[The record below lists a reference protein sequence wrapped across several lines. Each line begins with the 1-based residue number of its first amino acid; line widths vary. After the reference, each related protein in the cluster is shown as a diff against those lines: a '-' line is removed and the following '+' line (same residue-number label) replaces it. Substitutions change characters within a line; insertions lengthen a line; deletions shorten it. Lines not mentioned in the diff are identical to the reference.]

1 MEAYRD
7 QYATM
12 FHNGNKVI
20 LLGISADPDTMQS
33 AWAREKNFP
42 WSFGS
47 DPDGT
52 VARKYGSFNE
62 EARMD
67 NRTLFIVGPDG
78 KIAYIARPFRVMA
91 QESYMD
97 MAAAIDK
104 VSPPGAKTP

>member
-20 LLGISADPDTMQS
+20 LIGISADPDTMQS

-42 WSFGS
+42 WAFGS
-47 DPDGT
+47 DPDGK
-52 VARKYGSFNE
+52 VARMYATFD
-62 EARMD
+62 EANRMD

-78 KIAYIARPFRVMA
+78 KIAYVSRPFRVMA
-91 QESYMD
+91 QESYTD
-97 MAAAIDK
+97 MAAAIDR
-104 VSPPGAKTP
+104 VSPPGANKP